1 MKSFASSRQRVAYHS
16 GICDWRTGQL
26 YSSQSGSMPWRK
38 FTVYLPLSETGCGNG
53 VLGEV
58 MDTKDRLIHE
68 PRMISAS
75 DVVLCELSVLQF

>member
-1 MKSFASSRQRVAYHS
+1 MEE
-16 GICDWRTGQL
+16 
-26 YSSQSGSMPWRK
+26 
-38 FTVYLPLSETGCGNG
+38 VYLPLSETGCGNE